1 MQRHPKNLPWIH
13 NTRTLYWHLCW
24 KRNTWK
30 NPNLFFQKIFSRSLY
45 ESNKKISFNQRDFEK
60 KFLFTNEK
68 RRFTLLLSAF
78 HESIDKWID
87 ISIWRTDRL
96 PPNPMFVISFTC
108 LIFSNM
114 PSVYY
119 LSSIYICLLFTSL
132 IINQL
137 ILQIS
142 IPLWHARSFLSP
154 LLIPKS
160 VSFWMVRHILLFNW
174 LRRGDLNW
182 NFSLVCTHIICLH
195 GQQHDYLR
203 DYLYILYILT
213 IINQTNI

>member
-1 MQRHPKNLPWIH
+1 
-13 NTRTLYWHLCW
+13 
-24 KRNTWK
+24 
-30 NPNLFFQKIFSRSLY
+30 
-45 ESNKKISFNQRDFEK
+45 
-60 KFLFTNEK
+60 
-68 RRFTLLLSAF
+68 
-78 HESIDKWID
+78 
-87 ISIWRTDRL
+87 
-96 PPNPMFVISFTC
+96 MFVISFTC
-108 LIFSNM
+108 LIYSNM
-114 PSVYY
+114 SSVYY
-119 LSSIYICLLFTSL
+119 LSSIYIYLLFTSL

-142 IPLWHARSFLSP
+142 IPSWHARSFLSP

-203 DYLYILYILT
+203 DYLYIYIIHFNFNELT
-213 IINQTNI
+213 FWFWSSINTCLHDLPTWLPAWLLLVYNCLCIAVCIHRIKRRYLISTY